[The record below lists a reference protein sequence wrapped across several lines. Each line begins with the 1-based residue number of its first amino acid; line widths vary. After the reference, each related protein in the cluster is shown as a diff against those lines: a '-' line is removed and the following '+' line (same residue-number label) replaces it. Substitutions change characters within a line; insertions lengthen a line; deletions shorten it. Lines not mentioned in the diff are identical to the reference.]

1 MAELTDE
8 EVIDAMQGADRRMTY
23 VVAYILRETHKHHKG
38 TLGTD
43 KVLRRLKALEKRDV
57 VQRVRS
63 DYAVQ
68 LCWRLTPSNVELSGP
83 TAALSPEGPAQTQG
97 SASD

>member
-8 EVIDAMQGADRRMTY
+8 EVIDAMQGADRRMTC

-68 LCWRLTPSNVELSGP
+68 LCWRLTPSNAQVTGASP
-83 TAALSPEGPAQTQG
+83 ALMAKRPV
-97 SASD
+97 D